1 MKNPFPAIT
10 GIGLAVYPLV
20 VIVGIR
26 FWEVGTLWMVL
37 LGLIILRLLAAR
49 WFHRQRLILQGSLLV
64 MLGTLLALP
73 LWLELDFML
82 GIRFYPVLA
91 NLAVFSLFF
100 LSLFSE
106 RPLVERIARL
116 REGRLPPEAIPYT
129 RQVTRVWCLFLF
141 ANSGVAL
148 ATALWAPDWLWAL
161 YNGLISYL
169 LVATLFAVEYGIR
182 QHQRRRWSAP

>member
-1 MKNPFPAIT
+1 MKNPLPAIT
-10 GIGLAVYPLV
+10 GIGLAVYPLA
-20 VIVGIR
+20 VIAGIR

-37 LGLIILRLLAAR
+37 LGLMTLRLLSAR
-49 WFHRQRLILQGSLLV
+49 WFHRQTLILQGSLV
-64 MLGTLLALP
+64 VILGILLALP

-100 LSLFSE
+100 SSLFSE

-116 REGRLPPEAIPYT
+116 REGKLPPEAIPYT
-129 RQVTRVWCLFLF
+129 RQVTRVWSLFLF
-141 ANSGVAL
+141 ANSLVAL
-148 ATALWAPDWLWAL
+148 ATALWAPDWLWGL

-169 LVATLFAVEYGIR
+169 LVATLFAIEYGIR